1 MNPGED
7 GEDHTAF
14 VARERLQTGFDEDR
28 HFRGGGLQ
36 ADLQA
41 RYCGEPLPQ
50 NRLPV
55 PSAD

>member
-1 MNPGED
+1 MNLGED
-7 GEDHTAF
+7 SEDHTAF
-14 VARERLQTGFDEDR
+14 SARERLQTAYDEDR

-41 RYCGEPLPQ
+41 PYCGEPLPQ

-55 PSAD
+55 LSAD